1 MKGHNMIKVLL
12 VDDHDLVRAGIR
24 RLMEDH
30 SATERIEVVA
40 EAASGEEA
48 VDQVRQ
54 YSPDVVLLDVNMPG
68 IGGLEAARRM
78 LRVDPEVRII
88 ALTVYEE
95 GPLLKRMIDAG
106 AMGYLTKGCEVSEM
120 VTAIRRVSRGER
132 YIASEIAQRL
142 ALGML
147 PGAESSPLEA
157 LSNREMQILLML
169 TQGQKPQVISRKLHL
184 SPKTVSTYK
193 TRLQE
198 KLNVRS
204 DVELIRLAMQCGMLD
219 KSVTD

>member
-1 MKGHNMIKVLL
+1 M
-12 VDDHDLVRAGIR
+12 DDHSV
-24 RLMEDH
+24 
-30 SATERIEVVA
+30 TEGIEVVA

-106 AMGYLTKGCEVSEM
+106 AAGYLTKGCEVSEM

>member
-1 MKGHNMIKVLL
+1 
-12 VDDHDLVRAGIR
+12 
-24 RLMEDH
+24 
-30 SATERIEVVA
+30 
-40 EAASGEEA
+40 

-54 YSPDVVLLDVNMPG
+54 RSPDVVLLDVNMPG

-95 GPLLKRMIDAG
+95 GPLLKRLIDAG
-106 AMGYLTKGCEVSEM
+106 ASGYLTKGCDVSEM
-120 VTAIRRVSRGER
+120 VTAIRKVSRGER

-169 TQGQKPQVISRKLHL
+169 TQGQKPQAISRKLHL

-204 DVELIRLAMQCGMLD
+204 DVELIRLAMQYGMLD
-219 KSVTD
+219 RSPGDAAQGPDRSGGS

>member
-1 MKGHNMIKVLL
+1 MIKVLL

-30 SATERIEVVA
+30 SATEGIEVVA

-48 VDQVRQ
+48 VDQVRR
-54 YSPDVVLLDVNMPG
+54 YSPDIVLLDVNMPG
-68 IGGLEAARRM
+68 IGGLEAARRI
-78 LRVDPEVRII
+78 LRVDPEVRVI
-88 ALTVYEE
+88 ALTVHEE

-106 AMGYLTKGCEVSEM
+106 AAGYLTKGCEVSEM

>member
-1 MKGHNMIKVLL
+1 MIKVLL

-30 SATERIEVVA
+30 SSTEGIEVVA
-40 EAASGEEA
+40 EASSGEEA
-48 VDQVRQ
+48 VDLTREH
-54 YSPDVVLLDVNMPG
+54 SPDVVLLDVNMPG

-78 LRVDPEVRII
+78 LRVDADIRII

-95 GPLLKRMIDAG
+95 GPLLKRLIDAG
-106 AMGYLTKGCEVSEM
+106 VAGYLTKGCDVGEM

-132 YIASEIAQRL
+132 YIASDIAQRL

-147 PGAESSPLEA
+147 PGAESSPLES
-157 LSNREMQILLML
+157 LSDREMQILLML
-169 TQGQKPQVISRKLHL
+169 TQGHKPQVISQKLHL

-198 KLNVRS
+198 KLNVHS
-204 DVELIRLAMQCGMLD
+204 DVDLIRLAMQYGMLD

>member
-1 MKGHNMIKVLL
+1 MIKVLL

-30 SATERIEVVA
+30 SATEGIEVVA

-68 IGGLEAARRM
+68 IGGLEAARRI

-95 GPLLKRMIDAG
+95 GPLLKRMIDVG
-106 AMGYLTKGCEVSEM
+106 AAGYLTKGCEVSEM

>member
-1 MKGHNMIKVLL
+1 MIKVLL

-30 SATERIEVVA
+30 SAREGIEVVA
-40 EAASGEEA
+40 EASSGEEA
-48 VDQVRQ
+48 VDQLREH
-54 YSPDVVLLDVNMPG
+54 SPDVVLLDVNMPG

-78 LRVDPEVRII
+78 LRVDPQVRII

-95 GPLLKRMIDAG
+95 GPLLKRLIDAG
-106 AMGYLTKGCEVSEM
+106 AVGYLTKGCDVGEM
-120 VTAIRRVSRGER
+120 VKAIRRVSRGER
-132 YIASEIAQRL
+132 YIASDIAQRL

-157 LSNREMQILLML
+157 LSDREMQILLML
-169 TQGQKPQVISRKLHL
+169 TQGQKPQAISKQLHL

-198 KLNVRS
+198 KLNVHS
-204 DVELIRLAMQCGMLD
+204 DVELIRLAMQYGMLD
-219 KSVTD
+219 KSLTD